1 MAREAS
7 VVRKTKETDIKLNF
21 QVDGSGKSQISTG
34 VGFFDHMLTAFAVHS
49 GIDLK
54 VSCKGDLEVD
64 GHHTVE
70 DVGIALGQA
79 FLEAVGDKSG
89 IERYG
94 SFMLPMDESLS
105 LAAIDISGRP
115 YLVFDAAFTAPMI
128 GDYDT
133 QLTEEFWRAFAMN
146 SKTTLHIKL
155 MYGAND
161 HHKTE
166 AIYKAAAHAIK
177 AAIAK
182 NKDGALLST
191 KGCL

>member
-1 MAREAS
+1 M
-7 VVRKTKETDIKLNF
+7 RKAEIKRTTKETDILLALDL
-21 QVDGSGKSQISTG
+21 DGSGKAEISTG
-34 VGFFDHMLTAFAVHS
+34 IGFFDHMLTAFAVHS

-54 VSCKGDLEVD
+54 VTCKGDLEVD

-79 FLEAVGDKSG
+79 FLEAVGDKAG

-94 SFMLPMDESLS
+94 SFMLPMDESLA

-133 QLTEEFWRAFAMN
+133 QLTEEIWRAFAMN

-161 HHKTE
+161 HHKAE
-166 AIYKAAAHAIK
+166 AIYKAVAHAIK

>member
-1 MAREAS
+1 M
-7 VVRKTKETDIKLNF
+7 RKAEIKRTTKETDILLALDL
-21 QVDGSGKSQISTG
+21 DGNGKVEISTG
-34 VGFFDHMLTAFAVHS
+34 IGFFDHMLTAFAVHS
-49 GIDLK
+49 GVDLK
-54 VSCKGDLEVD
+54 VTCKGDLEVD

-79 FLEAVGDKSG
+79 FLEAVGDKAG

-94 SFMLPMDESLS
+94 SFMLPMDESLA

>member
-1 MAREAS
+1 M
-7 VVRKTKETDIKLNF
+7 RKAEIKRTTKETDILLALDL
-21 QVDGSGKSQISTG
+21 DGSGKAEISTG
-34 VGFFDHMLTAFAVHS
+34 IGFFDHMLTAFAVHS
-49 GIDLK
+49 GVDLK
-54 VSCKGDLEVD
+54 VTCKGDLEVD

-79 FLEAVGDKSG
+79 FLEAVGDKAG

-94 SFMLPMDESLS
+94 SFMLPMDESLA

-161 HHKTE
+161 HHKAE

>member
-1 MAREAS
+1 M
-7 VVRKTKETDIKLNF
+7 RKAEIKRTTKETDILLALDL
-21 QVDGSGKSQISTG
+21 DGSGKAEISTG
-34 VGFFDHMLTAFAVHS
+34 IGFFDHMLTAFAVHS

-54 VSCKGDLEVD
+54 VTCKGDLEVD

-79 FLEAVGDKSG
+79 FLEAVGDKAG

-94 SFMLPMDESLS
+94 SFMLPMDESLA

>member
-1 MAREAS
+1 M
-7 VVRKTKETDIKLNF
+7 RKAEIKRTTKETDILLGLDL
-21 QVDGSGKSQISTG
+21 DGNGKAEISTG
-34 VGFFDHMLTAFAVHS
+34 IGFFDHMLTAFAVHS

-79 FLEAVGDKSG
+79 FLEAVGDKAG

-94 SFMLPMDESLS
+94 SFMLPMDESLA

>member
-1 MAREAS
+1 M
-7 VVRKTKETDIKLNF
+7 RKAEIKRTTKETDILL
-21 QVDGSGKSQISTG
+21 VLDLDGGGKAEISTG
-34 VGFFDHMLTAFAVHS
+34 IGFFDHMLTAFAVHS

-79 FLEAVGDKSG
+79 FLEAVGDKAG

-94 SFMLPMDESLS
+94 SFMLPMDESLA

-161 HHKTE
+161 HHKAE

>member
-1 MAREAS
+1 M
-7 VVRKTKETDIKLNF
+7 RKAEIKRTTKETDILLALDL
-21 QVDGSGKSQISTG
+21 DGSGKVEISTG
-34 VGFFDHMLTAFAVHS
+34 IGFFDHMLTAFAVHS
-49 GIDLK
+49 GVDLK
-54 VSCKGDLEVD
+54 VTCKGDLEVD

-79 FLEAVGDKSG
+79 FLEAVGDKAG

-94 SFMLPMDESLS
+94 SFMLPMDESLA

-161 HHKTE
+161 HHKAE

>member
-1 MAREAS
+1 M
-7 VVRKTKETDIKLNF
+7 RKTEIKRTTKETDILLALDL
-21 QVDGSGKSQISTG
+21 DGNGKAEISTG
-34 VGFFDHMLTAFAVHS
+34 IGFFDHMLTAFAVHS

-79 FLEAVGDKSG
+79 FLEAVGDKAG

-94 SFMLPMDESLS
+94 SFMLPMDESLA

-161 HHKTE
+161 HHKAE

>member
-1 MAREAS
+1 M
-7 VVRKTKETDIKLNF
+7 RKAEIKRTTKETDILLALDL
-21 QVDGSGKSQISTG
+21 DGSGKAEISTG
-34 VGFFDHMLTAFAVHS
+34 IGFFDHMLTAFAVHS

-54 VSCKGDLEVD
+54 VTCKGDLEVD

-79 FLEAVGDKSG
+79 FLEAVGDKAG

-94 SFMLPMDESLS
+94 SFMLPMDESLA

-161 HHKTE
+161 HHKAE

>member
-1 MAREAS
+1 M
-7 VVRKTKETDIKLNF
+7 RKTEIKRTTKETDILLALDL
-21 QVDGSGKSQISTG
+21 DGSGKAEISTG
-34 VGFFDHMLTAFAVHS
+34 IGFFDHMLTAFAVHS

-79 FLEAVGDKSG
+79 FLEAVGDKAG

-94 SFMLPMDESLS
+94 SFMLPMDESLA

-161 HHKTE
+161 HHKAE